1 MQVGETL
8 AGKYRLME
16 RLGEGG
22 EGSVFLA
29 VHVQTEMLWAIKEI
43 RVSRD
48 AQGRA
53 SCHELQMM
61 KRLKNRHLP
70 EIIDVILLDSRACL
84 VMEYVRGTS
93 LDRRLKGGRVLS
105 GEEVQD
111 VAEQVAEALCYL
123 ESRQPPVCHLDIKP
137 SNLIRRP
144 DGLIKLVDF
153 GSAWKEKEQ
162 LKRMGTDGYAAPEQ
176 YRADAPEPDVRS
188 DIYGLGATLYRMVC
202 GKKWSPSMRMS
213 SGWNC
218 PPPMSELILRCL
230 REDPAQR
237 FQSAAMLREALFRIR
252 KKERRLKGRRQILG
266 AVAMALPAAA
276 LCLQILPAA
285 LDLSADESWDYD
297 KLVREA
303 AVAGEKEGM
312 EYYRKAVFL
321 EPGRCDAYLKFLS
334 GAQMDGV
341 FSDQEELFLRD
352 TLHSVRPGTDMTYEE
367 LLELDPENYL
377 RTALQIG
384 LAYWYSCPREDAGK
398 IAMGWFGKAV
408 DTRGGTGKE
417 MEDMKQKAQ
426 VYLRLGGI
434 LEKIHSSGEEEA
446 PLNAARYWEDLG
458 ALLKRDDEDRI
469 PEDWLT
475 QLKFCRESLQT
486 LTFLSGELKEAGISE
501 QQQNGRIGAL
511 EKLARSVSA
520 PAGGGQICDRIL
532 GEIEEA
538 AASARQ
544 AATHN
549 AGKE

>member
-1 MQVGETL
+1 MQTGETI
-8 AGKYRLME
+8 AGKYRLVK

-43 RVSRD
+43 RVNRD

-70 EIIDVILLDSRACL
+70 EIIDVIVQDSRAFL
-84 VMEYVRGTS
+84 VMEYVRGTA
-93 LDRRLKGGRVLS
+93 LDRYLRGGRVLPG
-105 GEEVQD
+105 GEAQD
-111 VAEQVAEALCYL
+111 VAEQVTEALCYL

-176 YRADAPEPDVRS
+176 YRRDAPEPDVRS
-188 DIYGLGATLYRMVC
+188 DIYGLGATLYRMIS
-202 GKKWSPSMRMS
+202 GKKWSAAMRMS
-213 SGWNC
+213 SVPNC
-218 PPPMSELILRCL
+218 PLPMSELIRHCL
-230 REDPAQR
+230 QEDPAQR
-237 FQSAAMLREALFRIR
+237 FQSAAMLRDALSRIR
-252 KKERRLKGRRQILG
+252 RKERRLKGRRQLLG

-285 LDLSADESWDYD
+285 LDLSADESWDYE

-303 AVAGEKEGM
+303 GVAGEKEGR

-321 EPGRCDAYLKFLS
+321 EPGRCDAYLKYLS
-334 GAQMDGV
+334 GAQTDGV

-352 TLHSVRPGTDMTYEE
+352 TLHSVRPGTDRTFEE
-367 LLELDPENYL
+367 LLEQEPEEYL

-384 LAYWYSCPREDAGK
+384 LAYWYSCPREDARK
-398 IAMGWFGKAV
+398 IAMGWFEKAAEA
-408 DTRGGTGKE
+408 GAGTGKE
-417 MEDMKQKAQ
+417 AEEMREKAQ
-426 VYLRLGGI
+426 EYLRLGGT
-434 LEKIHSSGEEEA
+434 LEKIHSSGGEEA
-446 PLNAARYWEDLG
+446 ALNAAQYWEDLG
-458 ALLKRDDEDRI
+458 ALLKSGGEDGI
-469 PEDWLT
+469 LEDWLA
-475 QLKFCRESLQT
+475 QLKFCRESLLT
-486 LTFLSGELKEAGISE
+486 LTFLSGELTQAGISE
-501 QQQNGRIGAL
+501 QQQTGRIEEL
-511 EKLARSVSA
+511 EELARGVSA
-520 PAGGGQICDRIL
+520 PAGGEQVRGRIL
-532 GEIEEA
+532 GEIKEA

-544 AATHN
+544 TAAHN
-549 AGKE
+549 VKQE